1 LLATR
6 GDAPFASLRLSGAY
20 STIILAVLL
29 CKFYEAKYLLP
40 YLAYYY
46 SRKQRIYLAFSRF
59 LTFRSEANAV
69 PNTKAI
75 NGLE

>member
-1 LLATR
+1 MR
-6 GDAPFASLRLSGAY
+6 RSFFAS
-20 STIILAVLL
+20 AVHQPLQ
-29 CKFYEAKYLLP
+29 KVWDEAKYLLP

-69 PNTKAI
+69 PNKKAI